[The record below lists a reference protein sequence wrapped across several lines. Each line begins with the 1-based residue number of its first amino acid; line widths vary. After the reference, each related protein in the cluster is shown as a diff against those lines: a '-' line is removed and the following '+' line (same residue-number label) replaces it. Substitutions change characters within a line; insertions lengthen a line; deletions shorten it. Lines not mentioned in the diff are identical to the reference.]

1 MTTNTRIK
9 KCCVHG
15 SSVPKKALGLFGSI
29 AENPKVD
36 LTLLYYLTRCKVG
49 KNREVRCAIR
59 QVLLCLNRVKKT
71 KLIWLWNTASTYECV
86 RLFSL
91 LQCFATSCE
100 VHLSSMDLSVPQ
112 KWMVPISSTV
122 MVISSDMCWRLGPW
136 RLGLDGSTSRN
147 TKLDW
152 TSKRLRHQHVFM
164 WNYTKNVLRRMSN
177 RFWDLF
183 RDGLWIVV
191 LLLTCRLQATV
202 RWPHKGFWP
211 SFWCNMWLIAS
222 NYLHVAF
229 KVFWIRQYQMSLAEL
244 QFLSPSKDAR
254 LINAPYI
261 CCIDKNLRCL
271 QEFLRNQTVQLPDSE
286 SVRGIDGGKALKKQ
300 RHGVI
305 LSQHHSFFEVAE
317 KVKSMKSE
325 VGKVIRWLLICFLLV
340 NVFLVYFG
348 VIDWNA
354 LCQDQPLYVDVLC
367 GFLHLCNCSVECI
380 CMIIYV
386 YLLYHCIN
394 F

>member
-1 MTTNTRIK
+1 
-9 KCCVHG
+9 
-15 SSVPKKALGLFGSI
+15 
-29 AENPKVD
+29 
-36 LTLLYYLTRCKVG
+36 
-49 KNREVRCAIR
+49 
-59 QVLLCLNRVKKT
+59 
-71 KLIWLWNTASTYECV
+71 
-86 RLFSL
+86 
-91 LQCFATSCE
+91 
-100 VHLSSMDLSVPQ
+100 
-112 KWMVPISSTV
+112 
-122 MVISSDMCWRLGPW
+122 
-136 RLGLDGSTSRN
+136 
-147 TKLDW
+147 
-152 TSKRLRHQHVFM
+152 
-164 WNYTKNVLRRMSN
+164 MSN

-183 RDGLWIVV
+183 RDGLWTVLVVLVV

-202 RWPHKGFWP
+202 RWPHKRFWP
-211 SFWCNMWLIAS
+211 SFWCNMRLIAS

-286 SVRGIDGGKALKKQ
+286 SVRGTDGGKALKKH

-367 GFLHLCNCSVECI
+367 VFF
-380 CMIIYV
+380 YV
-386 YLLYHCIN
+386 YATVVWSVYVWYLYDYLLACIFTVTLYQFLVLRWSPASLAAIFFCILTLSGASSN
-394 F
+394 PTGGGVLCPLRLGIRREAEDLRTTCSCGDLCGALSVTQTRKSMLWYFVVWYVNMS